1 MEKSIINSLLNI
13 KEKYQDLKSQLNLPE
28 IIADI
33 KKYTKLSKE
42 INSISEI
49 VETFDEFLN
58 LEENIKSSKRASWY
72 RNWRWSYYASQGRN
86 LSSSK

>member
-33 KKYTKLSKE
+33 KKIYKA
-42 INSISEI
+42 
-49 VETFDEFLN
+49 F
-58 LEENIKSSKRASWY
+58 KR
-72 RNWRWSYYASQGRN
+72 N
-86 LSSSK
+86 